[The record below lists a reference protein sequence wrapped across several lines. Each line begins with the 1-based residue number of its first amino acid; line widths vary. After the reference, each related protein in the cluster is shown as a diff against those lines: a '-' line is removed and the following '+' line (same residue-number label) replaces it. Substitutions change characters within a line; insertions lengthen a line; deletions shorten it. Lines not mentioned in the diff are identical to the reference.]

1 MKIENLVGK
10 KVILFTRR
18 NFRFQGTV
26 NDVDE
31 KFIEIF
37 DEIKQKSKIISLDE
51 IAEIELM
58 GEKDD

>member
-58 GEKDD
+58 GEKDG